1 MGRRFLPVLLV
12 SATDAKSTPRV
23 PHRDWLAA
31 HLWLHKGP
39 GYKSSGVEAV
49 LRKHHSRAERVED
62 KPGIVVYRLTGS
74 SDTLSTL
81 MRDLFADLENSKAS
95 LGVAK
100 MGVIVTTLEDILEG
114 IHKQRSLLVTRRV
127 PSKRHSFSTL
137 TIKEAVSR
145 LKIDMSALEG
155 RVEHDEPDPVL
166 GGAGTEDALRAL
178 RNRTV
183 FVEATSRSR
192 LQSLFHKRVLHWKR
206 MPVQRTLR
214 WLLPTALL
222 LLGGYCESSIL
233 SGIPKH
239 DETLSYDVHN
249 IAASAV
255 GFCGAKGGR
264 FQQFMTQRMCPVLEE
279 SGVQLETMNLT
290 NIAPQLLALANHDV
304 YSYVFRFQIGA
315 VSSESASR
323 ITLWFNGQ
331 NPHSALLALNL
342 LHTALL
348 RNMTGHKTAAIRF
361 TNAPDAFQAE
371 ETVGVLLSFFREFE
385 LGSPRRDSAGYV
397 VHLVLVRVLCAVFV
411 PTALCYHA
419 THFVGVVLSER
430 VSGAKHQQLL
440 TGIGGALFWLGHLL
454 FDGCRGLVHAFA
466 FTAATAAFR
475 PFLGWNFVYAIFTIF
490 LLYTFVAIS
499 LAYLFSFW
507 FDNASKAFYTIA
519 GMYLVGGV
527 LGSLFSTATDLFV
540 FSPSERPGL
549 RSLMSLPFRWVPTYL
564 ANRGI
569 TKLILLR
576 KEHLICSEDGLSLKL
591 YCREDFV
598 PFTQRLEECCPPLK
612 DARSADRLQPF
623 SIGLNTG
630 LYEILSLLLEGGF
643 CFALVN
649 FLDSDLLQ
657 RFWSYFSAREPAG
670 SSKAFLETAEDE
682 VAKERQQVEDI
693 YKMHD
698 FEQRA
703 LLVRGLSK
711 TYGFIRPRCGID
723 NVSFCVRQGECLGV
737 VGVLGTGKTTLV
749 SVLGGELFPTSGDAY
764 MGLMSLT
771 LHYRQWLRN
780 VGYVPHAGGFLETL
794 TGREMIC
801 LLAALRGVQD
811 VPRVTRCLLRIVDLV
826 EPDAAIASYG
836 VGARFQLS
844 LALALM
850 VFPRLYLLDLPDL
863 DSQTRALVRRVLE
876 CLRQYSTVVLTCEHL
891 HLYESVCDR
900 IAILA
905 AGRIECIGSVKE
917 LSDKYCH
924 GTTITIYTFPDRKYD
939 LQHQR
944 LIVTETMD
952 HFPTCALVRCYEGIL
967 EFRISEPPTS
977 LCETFDRLLFLK
989 RQHKF
994 HFFYVSDTT
1003 LDQIFASLGRKHVGL
1018 KARD

>member
-1 MGRRFLPVLLV
+1 
-12 SATDAKSTPRV
+12 
-23 PHRDWLAA
+23 
-31 HLWLHKGP
+31 LWLHKGP

-279 SGVQLETMNLT
+279 SGVQLETINLT

-323 ITLWFNGQ
+323 FAVQFLCSLEVITLWFNGQ

-475 PFLGWNFVYAIFTIF
+475 PFLGWSFVYAIFTIF

-519 GMYLVGGV
+519 GMYLVGG
-527 LGSLFSTATDLFV
+527 
-540 FSPSERPGL
+540 
-549 RSLMSLPFRWVPTYL
+549 
-564 ANRGI
+564 
-569 TKLILLR
+569 
-576 KEHLICSEDGLSLKL
+576 
-591 YCREDFV
+591 
-598 PFTQRLEECCPPLK
+598 
-612 DARSADRLQPF
+612 SADRLQPF

-649 FLDSDLLQ
+649 FLDSELLQ
-657 RFWSYFSAREPAG
+657 RFWSYFSAREPAA

-764 MGLMSLT
+764 MGPMSLT